1 MTARAQARPDEA
13 GPERAG
19 GPGGPHPPGSTSEA
33 VLTVKDLFVNY
44 GAIEALRG
52 VSLEVPDRQVVAL
65 IGANGAGKTTTLR
78 AISKMLRPVSGSV
91 RFRGEEITKLPSHL
105 IVARGMAHAP
115 EGRGIFLN
123 LTVRENLDLGAF
135 LRTDAAGIAEDLE
148 KSFALFPILKERM
161 HQVGGTLSG
170 GEQQMLAVGR
180 ALMSRPKLLLLDE
193 PSLGL
198 APQVVERIF
207 QVLRD
212 VSQSGVA
219 LLLVEQNAHKA
230 LQIANRAYVLETGEV
245 VMQGTGKELLASPEV
260 RKAYLGE

>member
-1 MTARAQARPDEA
+1 VSA
-13 GPERAG
+13 
-19 GPGGPHPPGSTSEA
+19 EA

-78 AISKMLRPVSGSV
+78 AISKMLRPLSGSV
-91 RFRGEEITKLPSHL
+91 RFRGEEITKLPSHQ

-148 KSFALFPILKERM
+148 KAFALFPILKERLN
-161 HQVGGTLSG
+161 QVAGTLSG